1 MHEEMNLESLCN
13 DIRTELKAIGLG
25 KYSLRNYYYEGMWP
39 IIKAYRTAGR
49 EMYDPVFT
57 KQIVCGIQEQYR
69 QGAVGT
75 HIKMRVRKTADLM
88 EEYCRTGKIIWRR
101 MLPPTTSPVS
111 PYYEAILTGFQ
122 SSEDE
127 KNIRGKRTVQE
138 LSGIIRKFFRYLEKN
153 GHKTLK
159 TLTLQDV
166 SNYLIVASEDHRG
179 SMDSV
184 LRSLRYLNKFLME
197 AEIDCMDFNPAL
209 TSRPSQ
215 RKKLLPA
222 FTKQEVAAISDSIN
236 SASPMAKR
244 DAAIFILAQNTGL
257 RAIDIANI
265 RLSNMNWNTNEI
277 KLVQHKTG
285 VELILPIEPQVG
297 NAIVDYILNERP
309 ESNSDS
315 LFLRARVPYMT
326 MTPTG
331 IGDRLRLHMKE
342 SGIDY
347 TPGDKKG
354 FHSFRRYVASQ
365 MLNEGVPADTVK
377 DILGHTRI
385 DSLKPYARISQK
397 RLRSCALGLNGIE
410 VTQEVL
416 L

>member
-1 MHEEMNLESLCN
+1 MQEELNLESLCN
-13 DIRTELKAIGLG
+13 DIKTALKAIGLG
-25 KYSLRNYYYEGMWP
+25 KYSLRNYYYEGMRP
-39 IIKAYRTAGR
+39 IIKAYHSAGR

-57 KQIVCGIQEQYR
+57 KQVVCDIQEQYR
-69 QGAVGT
+69 QGTVGS
-75 HIKMRVRKTADLM
+75 HIRMHVCKIADLM
-88 EEYCRTGKIIWRR
+88 EEYCRTEKIIWRR
-101 MLPPTTSPVS
+101 ILPPTTIPVS

-122 SSEDE
+122 SSEDG
-127 KNIRGKRTVQE
+127 KDIRGKRAIQE
-138 LSGIIRKFFRYLEKN
+138 LSGIIRKLFRYLEEN
-153 GHKTLK
+153 GHQTLK
-159 TLTLQDV
+159 TLTLQDA
-166 SNYLIVASEDHRG
+166 SNYLIVAAENHRG

-215 RKKLLPA
+215 RKKLLPV
-222 FTKQEVAAISDSIN
+222 FTKQEVAAISDSV
-236 SASPMAKR
+236 SSVSPMAKR
-244 DAAIFILAQNTGL
+244 DTAIFALAQNTGL
-257 RAIDIANI
+257 RAIDIANM
-265 RLSNMNWNTNEI
+265 RLSNMSWNTNEI

-285 VELILPIEPQVG
+285 VALILPIEPQVG
-297 NAIVDYILNERP
+297 NVIVDYILNERP

-315 LFLRARVPYMT
+315 LFLRARVPFVA

-331 IGDRLRLHMKE
+331 IGDRLRLHMKA

-377 DILGHTRI
+377 EVLGHTQI
-385 DSLKPYARISQK
+385 DSLKPYARISLK
-397 RLRSCALGLNGIE
+397 RLHSCALGLNGIK
-410 VTQEVL
+410 VTQEEL